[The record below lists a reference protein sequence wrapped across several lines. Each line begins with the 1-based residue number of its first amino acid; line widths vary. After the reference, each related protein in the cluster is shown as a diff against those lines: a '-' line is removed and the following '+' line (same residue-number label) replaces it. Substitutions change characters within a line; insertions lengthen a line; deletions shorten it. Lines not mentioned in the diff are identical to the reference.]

1 MDRRIISL
9 YKKLLSQFG
18 PKKWWP
24 ANSDYEVVIGAIL
37 TQNTNWKN
45 VEKAI
50 SNLRAAKKLNEKSI
64 LKMQDAEL
72 ETLIRPSG
80 FYKQKAERLK
90 LATRKWMELKDSR
103 DLTLEE
109 LRTELLSVKGI
120 GKETADS
127 IILYAFHRPIFVID
141 AYTRRFCKE
150 FFDVEFRDRDYDE
163 YRKFFESALPN
174 DVALFKEY
182 HALIV
187 EWGKQNNKLHL

>member
-1 MDRRIISL
+1 
-9 YKKLLSQFG
+9 
-18 PKKWWP
+18 
-24 ANSDYEVVIGAIL
+24 
-37 TQNTNWKN
+37 
-45 VEKAI
+45 
-50 SNLRAAKKLNEKSI
+50 
-64 LKMQDAEL
+64 
-72 ETLIRPSG
+72 
-80 FYKQKAERLK
+80 
-90 LATRKWMELKDSR
+90 MELKDSR

-187 EWGKQNNKLHL
+187 EWGSKITSFTSSVNIYKSLLHIVICEYHGKCNNCSPRGIEEAVRCPCRNKLERSCQAGMVEEGKRAGTSEQINQGNQCQR